1 VKNRINIDGV
11 EYMPQSLV
19 AEALSIIAGY
29 SEMYDNLAANPS
41 EPTDEEKRQTRALD
55 RRWTSLANKVY
66 PPAKKAVPA

>member
-11 EYMPQSLV
+11 EYVPQSLV

-41 EPTDEEKRQTRALD
+41 EPTGEEKRRERALD
-55 RRWTSLANKVY
+55 RRWTSLNNKVY
-66 PPAKKAVPA
+66 PSAPKPVAA

>member
-11 EYMPQSLV
+11 EYMPQSIV

-41 EPTDEEKRQTRALD
+41 EPTDKEKR
-55 RRWTSLANKVY
+55 
-66 PPAKKAVPA
+66 